1 MLHYN
6 ISGNGPEDLVLLHGF
21 MENNEIWKFL
31 EPHLSKE
38 FRIIK
43 IEMPGHGKSSLE
55 GEIQTMEIMAEEVG
69 GVISYLNLKNIHIL
83 GHSMGG
89 YVALAFA
96 ELFPE
101 KLKSLTLFFSTFLA
115 DDETKKEQRRKSFR
129 IIKDAF
135 KHYVNAGI
143 PNLFNPIEKDV
154 LSDKIEFA
162 REVALSTDNLNALAC
177 VKGMVERPD
186 RLHILE
192 NLNIKFVIISGKY
205 DIAVNTQETLKY
217 LPDKENIRPYIIDC
231 GHNGHLEKPEI
242 CARIINEELITL

>member
-31 EPHLSKE
+31 EPHLSEE

-143 PNLFNPIEKDV
+143 PNLFNPEEKDV
-154 LSDKIEFA
+154 LSDKITFA
-162 REVALSTDNLNALAC
+162 RDVALSTDNLNALAC

-217 LPDKENIRPYIIDC
+217 LPDKENIRQYIIDC